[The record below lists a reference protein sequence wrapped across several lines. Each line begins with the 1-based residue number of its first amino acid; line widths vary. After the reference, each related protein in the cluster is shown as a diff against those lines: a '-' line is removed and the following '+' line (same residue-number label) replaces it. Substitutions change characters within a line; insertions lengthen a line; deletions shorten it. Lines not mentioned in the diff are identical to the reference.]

1 MALKE
6 QQYQILQA
14 RDTRAQGTS
23 FVDYSRAP
31 CLGAD
36 QKARGLWERDWP
48 NTNNIRLLTKCD
60 PALLSFRYTSNRL
73 HLVWSFGW
81 NSDCYKLGHSSC
93 PVVGTEIQTSCNFNA
108 NLCDRYFLLDCVYCR
123 FSNTILE
130 SPSNI
135 VVCLIS
141 LCLVIST
148 YSYTKILFILHHR
161 QSQIQDN
168 VQQPN
173 QTNQLNIGRYKKAVS
188 TAIWLQL
195 TLVVCYLP
203 C

>member
-1 MALKE
+1 M
-6 QQYQILQA
+6 
-14 RDTRAQGTS
+14 
-23 FVDYSRAP
+23 
-31 CLGAD
+31 
-36 QKARGLWERDWP
+36 
-48 NTNNIRLLTKCD
+48 
-60 PALLSFRYTSNRL
+60 
-73 HLVWSFGW
+73 
-81 NSDCYKLGHSSC
+81 
-93 PVVGTEIQTSCNFNA
+93 
-108 NLCDRYFLLDCVYCR
+108 YCR

-141 LCLVIST
+141 LCLVIWT
-148 YSYTKILFILHHR
+148 YSYTKIFFILHHR
-161 QSQIQDN
+161 QTQIQDH

-203 C
+203 YCVEAASRPSSTAPSASIYTVTLIFLNSSFNPILYCWKIDEVRQAVKDTIRQVLCHCRLFELDPVDQ